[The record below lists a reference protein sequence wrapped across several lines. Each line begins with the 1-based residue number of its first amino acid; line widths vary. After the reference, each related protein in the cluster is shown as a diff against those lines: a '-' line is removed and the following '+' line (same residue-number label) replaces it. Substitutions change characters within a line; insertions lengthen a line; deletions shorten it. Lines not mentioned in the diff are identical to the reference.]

1 MLGFYTIFRATDK
14 LVPTVR
20 GRRVGDEGKA
30 VGESPSAL
38 ASRRAHFLFIGLS
51 IEAVLLCI
59 WEFSYSDMFRN
70 NIYRFKVAFQLGQII
85 LDLLTSRI
93 MGDRLQAAP
102 LLVSIQMAE
111 MLVTVGARNF
121 TEFSLCYLLEVGLN
135 CAQRLFLYPFVKA
148 VITLSPRW
156 KLMAAE
162 KLGRARGLTREE
174 RADWETKYRKVN
186 EEIELRM
193 EGADPLLDSLAF
205 YSVEKTGSIVLP
217 IMCFLLMLVY
227 HESEMGLRYNI
238 DQHELLY
245 YAMFSMC
252 MIPWMSLVDA
262 CILGSQ
268 ELLYGWR
275 VYDYFS
281 YQRWR
286 FSNRSRKWNLT
297 STVDESVSPSLQG
310 FDLLCF
316 SSQHYFI
323 LSIIALGFGTSML
336 GVTIC
341 LRQRYNLL
349 GDPVF
354 LVIVPVVVVCCEAIA
369 AVCNFV
375 SNTTVD
381 AVSWNG
387 IWKVS
392 QLQGAMDDVVAS
404 RLAVGEGR
412 QEDLEQERQE
422 LEALNSDAFRH
433 KFIEK
438 NTPWILQH
446 LFDLIT
452 PQILD
457 DPGPDGRPLVE
468 YIRETY
474 SNLMRTGQGTQRIDE
489 RSDIS
494 TDASEEDEDGRR
506 DWDRAPPEGTN
517 LTMAQRWLHSAR
529 KRMQFSKS
537 IESLV
542 EKKKLEHCSS
552 CSVSWNSCK
561 FLTAGLAN
569 ASGEYDPYSIDYLIR
584 HFESSYSDE
593 ETDLTL
599 WKSFFRNQA
608 RYATICNVCLDKVEQ
623 KARKRNVVYPG
634 EGVVATRP
642 GDISSDD
649 SDDESKGFD
658 ALIILRSS
666 DEGQML
672 KKWLNAAKTRAGG
685 DTVSEAISRAQTEAY
700 VDLLSERS
708 GGSNIQLKSK
718 TAGETFKHYNS
729 IDLDKVQEGMAMTW
743 LTSARTKISDRFEH
757 ESAEIRHTLGMLLSK
772 MEHHNLSDLRIEGKA
787 LKLEG
792 DAILK
797 KKGERADAVASQ
809 VQRLTSDFDA
819 LSAGNKERREAKAE
833 TLETDL
839 NKLRRD
845 LKRSRERREMEVER
859 QADRLQSD
867 EDIKVLRSSA
877 SSEIVR
883 LNSDASSREKE
894 LMSKFADECKVL
906 DRELFDLESTL
917 RRDCVS
923 LHKRSKKQNTEDESN
938 WRKTVQ
944 IFVSVAKRQ
953 LDKYSK

>member
-1 MLGFYTIFRATDK
+1 MLGVYTIFRATDK
-14 LVPTVR
+14 LVPTVQ
-20 GRRVGDEGKA
+20 GRRVGDEGKT
-30 VGESPSAL
+30 VSESASAL
-38 ASRRAHFLFIGLS
+38 ASKRAHFLFTGLS

-59 WEFSYSDMFRN
+59 WEFSYSNMFRN

-85 LDLLTSRI
+85 LDLLTTQL
-93 MGDRLQAAP
+93 MGDRLLAAP

-135 CAQRLFLYPFVKA
+135 CVQRLFLYPFVKA

-193 EGADPLLDSLAF
+193 EGAEPLLDSLAF

-252 MIPWMSLVDA
+252 MIPWMSLVDV

-323 LSIIALGFGTSML
+323 LSIIALGFGTKML

-354 LVIVPVVVVCCEAIA
+354 LVIVPVVIMCCEAVA
-369 AVCNFV
+369 AVCKFA
-375 SNTTVD
+375 SNATID
-381 AVSWNG
+381 AISWNG
-387 IWKVS
+387 IWNVS

-452 PQILD
+452 PQILE

-468 YIRETY
+468 YIRDTY
-474 SNLMRTGQGTQRIDE
+474 SNLMRTGQGTRRVDE

-494 TDASEEDEDGRR
+494 TDASDEDEDGRR
-506 DWDRAPPEGTN
+506 NWDRAPLEGTN
-517 LTMAQRWLHSAR
+517 LAMAQRWLHSAR

-537 IESLV
+537 VENLV
-542 EKKKLEHCSS
+542 EKKKMEHCSS
-552 CSVSWNSCK
+552 CSAAWNSCE
-561 FLTAGLAN
+561 FLKAGLAN
-569 ASGEYDPYSIDYLIR
+569 VSGEYDPYAIDDLIR
-584 HFESSYSDE
+584 QFESSYSAE

-623 KARKRNVVYPG
+623 KARKKNVVYPG

-658 ALIILRSS
+658 SLIILRSS

-672 KKWLNAAKTRAGG
+672 QKWFNAAKTRAGG
-685 DTVSEAISRAQTEAY
+685 DKVSGATSQAQTEAY
-700 VDLLSERS
+700 IKFLSEKSS
-708 GGSNIQLKSK
+708 GGKIRPRSSSADETLKQR
-718 TAGETFKHYNS
+718 YNS

-743 LTSARTKISDRFEH
+743 LTSARAKISNRFEH
-757 ESAEIRHTLGMLLSK
+757 ESAEIRQNLTALISK
-772 MEHHNLSDLRIEGKA
+772 MKDHNLSDLRIEGKA

-797 KKGERADAVASQ
+797 KKRERADAVNSQ

-819 LSAGNKERREAKAE
+819 LSAGIRERRQAKAE
-833 TLETDL
+833 TLEIDL
-839 NKLRRD
+839 NKLSWD
-845 LKRSRERREMEVER
+845 LKRSKERREMEVER
-859 QADRLQSD
+859 QVDRLQSD

-877 SSEIVR
+877 SSEISK
-883 LNSDASSREKE
+883 LDSDASSREKA
-894 LMSKFADECKVL
+894 LMAKFADECKVL
-906 DRELFDLESTL
+906 DRELSDLESTL
-917 RRDCVS
+917 RRDCDS
-923 LHKRSKKQNTEDESN
+923 LNKRSKKQNTEDESN

-944 IFVSVAKRQ
+944 VYIGLAKRQ
-953 LDKYSK
+953 LVKYS

>member
-1 MLGFYTIFRATDK
+1 M
-14 LVPTVR
+14 
-20 GRRVGDEGKA
+20 GDEGKT
-30 VGESPSAL
+30 VSESASAL
-38 ASRRAHFLFIGLS
+38 ASKRAHFLFAGLS
-51 IEAVLLCI
+51 IEAVLLCV
-59 WEFSYSDMFRN
+59 WEFSYSSMFRD

-85 LDLLTSRI
+85 LDLLI
-93 MGDRLQAAP
+93 AQLMGDRLLAAP

-135 CAQRLFLYPFVKA
+135 CVQRLFLHPLVKA
-148 VITLSPRW
+148 VVTLLPRW

-162 KLGRARGLTREE
+162 KLGRTRGLTREE
-174 RADWETKYRKVN
+174 RADWETAYRKVN

-193 EGADPLLDSLAF
+193 EGAEPLLDSLAF

-217 IMCFLLMLVY
+217 IMCFLLMIVY

-252 MIPWMSLVDA
+252 MIPWMSIVDV
-262 CILGSQ
+262 CTLGSQ

-297 STVDESVSPSLQG
+297 GTVDESVSPSLQG

-323 LSIIALGFGTSML
+323 LSMIALGFGTKML

-354 LVIVPVVVVCCEAIA
+354 LVIVPVVVVCCETVA
-369 AVCNFV
+369 AVCKFA

-381 AVSWNG
+381 AISWNG

-422 LEALNSDAFRH
+422 FEALNSDAFRH

-452 PQILD
+452 PQILE

-468 YIRETY
+468 YIRDTY
-474 SNLMRTGQGTQRIDE
+474 SNLMRTGQGTRRVDE
-489 RSDIS
+489 RGDIS
-494 TDASEEDEDGRR
+494 TDESDDDENGRR
-506 DWDRAPPEGTN
+506 NWDRAPLEGTN
-517 LTMAQRWLHSAR
+517 LAMAQRWLHSAR

-537 IESLV
+537 VEKLV
-542 EKKKLEHCSS
+542 EKRKLDHCSS
-552 CSVSWNSCK
+552 CSAAWNSCK

-569 ASGEYDPYSIDYLIR
+569 VSGEYDPYSIDDLIR
-584 HFESSYSDE
+584 RFESSYSAD

-623 KARKRNVVYPG
+623 KARKKSVVYPG

-666 DEGQML
+666 EEGQML
-672 KKWLNAAKTRAGG
+672 QRWLKAAKTRTGEE
-685 DTVSEAISRAQTEAY
+685 VSEAISGARTEDFVNAM
-700 VDLLSERS
+700 RS
-708 GGSNIQLKSK
+708 GGGKIPPRSNS
-718 TAGETFKHYNS
+718 AREAFKRQHVE
-729 IDLDKVQEGMAMTW
+729 LDKVQEGMAMTW
-743 LTSARTKISDRFEH
+743 LTSARAKISNRFEH
-757 ESAEIRHTLGMLLSK
+757 ESAEIRQQLRTLISK
-772 MEHHNLSDLRIEGKA
+772 MEDHNLSDLRIEGNA

-797 KKGERADAVASQ
+797 KKRERASAVDSQ

-819 LSAGNKERREAKAE
+819 LAAGVKERRQAKAE
-833 TLETDL
+833 TLDFDL
-839 NKLRRD
+839 YKVRKD
-845 LKRSRERREMEVER
+845 LKRSRERREMEMER
-859 QADRLQSD
+859 QVDRLQSD
-867 EDIKVLRSSA
+867 EDIKVLRSTA
-877 SSEIVR
+877 SGEIDK
-883 LNSDASSREKE
+883 LDNDASSREKA
-894 LMSKFADECKVL
+894 LMAKFADECKVL
-906 DRELFDLESTL
+906 DRELFDLENTL
-917 RRDCVS
+917 RRDCDS
-923 LHKRSKKQNTEDESN
+923 LSRRSEKQNTEDELN
-938 WRKTVQ
+938 WRKVVKVY
-944 IFVSVAKRQ
+944 IGFAERKLV
-953 LDKYSK
+953 KYSSR